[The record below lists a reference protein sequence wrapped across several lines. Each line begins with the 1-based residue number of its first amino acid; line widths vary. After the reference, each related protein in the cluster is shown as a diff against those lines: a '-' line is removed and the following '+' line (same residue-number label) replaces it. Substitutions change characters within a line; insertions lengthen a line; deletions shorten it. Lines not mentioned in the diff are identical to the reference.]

1 MASSTEVLLSKTF
14 FRLTPAAMPRLAACN
29 PVLAAVTQHFDETM
43 PSRFSLGLICTH
55 RAYQCRRAGSMI
67 VRSRSEY
74 AGRRSSSTRWSPHT
88 FSTQQIQSATIFQD
102 MVQILDGDNPVK
114 EKTILYHSSQS
125 KFLRKVAL
133 ILHMLHAAHGELY
146 ILREVRTPL
155 VEWRT

>member
-1 MASSTEVLLSKTF
+1 
-14 FRLTPAAMPRLAACN
+14 
-29 PVLAAVTQHFDETM
+29 
-43 PSRFSLGLICTH
+43 
-55 RAYQCRRAGSMI
+55 MI